1 MYSRVANSI
10 HTHTPT
16 HTNSTLEMMTFLPA
30 DIQSNVKPWRKRK
43 GLKVNP
49 REVVIQAR
57 SGVGEGGQKD

>member
-30 DIQSNVKPWRKRK
+30 DIQSNVKPGRTRK
-43 GLKVNP
+43 GLKVTP

-57 SGVGEGGQKD
+57 SGEGEGGQKD